1 MSIRQGEKIGI
12 VGKSG
17 SGKSTLIDIIM
28 GLLPPT
34 SGKVL
39 IDNQNIKNVK
49 NLWQKKIGCVAQETF
64 VADDKLKNN
73 IAIGEEDEKISE
85 KLIKKSLKLTN
96 LEEFS
101 QNLKFGIN
109 TVLGQQGSRISGGQK
124 QRIGIARAIYNNP
137 EILIL
142 DEATSSLDSL
152 NEKIIVKNLFD
163 HFQNQT
169 IIFVSHNLENLKFC
183 NVVYEIENKKLK
195 KISQ

>member
-1 MSIRQGEKIGI
+1 M
-12 VGKSG
+12 
-17 SGKSTLIDIIM
+17 
-28 GLLPPT
+28 
-34 SGKVL
+34 
-39 IDNQNIKNVK
+39 
-49 NLWQKKIGCVAQETF
+49 WQKKIGCVAQETF

-73 IAIGEEDEKISE
+73 IAIGEEDKNISE
-85 KLIKKSLKLTN
+85 KQIKKSLKLTN

-101 QNLKFGIN
+101 QSLKFGIN

-169 IIFVSHNLENLKFC
+169 IIFVSHNLENLKFY

-195 KISQ
+195 KNFPMKEGILVFNLKAAFYIINNYQNIIRNKNYLIITDKITIYNLFKEHKKR